1 MRTVK
6 VGNVE
11 FGIISTVGE
20 AGTVRI
26 DILKDSDK
34 NMNHLVVWLFT
45 ISYIFLHFFFHHS
58 SKVSVSYRQLQGVI
72 TELGQEYSV
81 SGISLVCL
89 CLCPQSRAHLI
100 LKVLPEVNRR
110 LVRREKTL
118 RFPSDHLQI
127 LDNSP
132 PPAPCTPAL

>member
-45 ISYIFLHFFFHHS
+45 ISYIFLHFFFTIHQKFQYHIDS
-58 SKVSVSYRQLQGVI
+58 F
-72 TELGQEYSV
+72 
-81 SGISLVCL
+81 
-89 CLCPQSRAHLI
+89 
-100 LKVLPEVNRR
+100 
-110 LVRREKTL
+110 RE
-118 RFPSDHLQI
+118 
-127 LDNSP
+127 
-132 PPAPCTPAL
+132 